1 MKHKLQE
8 LTCDEFIALVK
19 LISHPL
25 VSPTNKD
32 LLEQLKSLEEIYPQG
47 KLQAYFEKSQQAL
60 IEISIRS
67 RTGILSHDST
77 LRQMAVNIGV
87 ALANQNLIASLM
99 PDIIKVLNYR
109 PLEMAHK
116 LEKIFREEF
125 DRISFYDLMMYSEV
139 SKDLLNVFSE
149 RD

>member
-1 MKHKLQE
+1 
-8 LTCDEFIALVK
+8 
-19 LISHPL
+19 
-25 VSPTNKD
+25 
-32 LLEQLKSLEEIYPQG
+32 
-47 KLQAYFEKSQQAL
+47 
-60 IEISIRS
+60 
-67 RTGILSHDST
+67 
-77 LRQMAVNIGV
+77 MAVNIGV